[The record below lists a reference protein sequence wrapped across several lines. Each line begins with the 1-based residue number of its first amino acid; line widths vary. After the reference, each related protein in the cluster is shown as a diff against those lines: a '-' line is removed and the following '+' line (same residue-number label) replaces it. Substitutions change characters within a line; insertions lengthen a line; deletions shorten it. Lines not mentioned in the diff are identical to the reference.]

1 MLKTQRPITSSVQNK
16 ASSFKAMARILW
28 PPAIQDKVYPF
39 AGSTLVLVGRLK
51 LTHVIICTVLTTAFF
66 IVAVLRPEGLKNEL
80 PISDAS
86 DLLDIQGASPS
97 VPLHLRPLEPIRIA
111 KANRFDNRYEFE
123 RHLGRSREGSTML
136 YRDMYTGT
144 QVLVK
149 SYSHHANAPMEPA
162 WADLFCHE
170 LTTWPTEIPATLLL
184 AGLEKVSS
192 NRRHS
197 AHGNLT
203 RQSHRH
209 ASFQPGGL
217 VPALDYFVALEPVFS
232 SSSLFALLLRPVF
245 PSWTTPRWTLVTPWR
260 AGSLDYFAA
269 VLKKSGGNF
278 SPAQLDALHRPVFA
292 GLVSSLAELHAKG
305 YCHNN
310 VKSANIFVDKD
321 DDGGGDQWL
330 LSGLGQVRHV
340 AGHRSDLAS
349 GQRFWTVGAWARGR
363 RSRWEADC
371 RLDDV
376 RLALKSYMSFLRA
389 ASSDELSFDGDLY
402 AMRAT
407 WSRLYWDF
415 VKAPVPAEEL
425 LSREDE
431 ATAGEEVQVRRED
444 QDKINKFSRLHQRE
458 KVLEEELKAKQK
470 DKEDLE
476 EVSTELELVD
486 EDDKVPYK
494 VGDSF
499 MSLPQPEVLELLS
512 ESTERIDKD
521 VTALEEQLSGVR
533 DEMEELKVA
542 LYARF
547 GRSINL
553 ET

>member
-16 ASSFKAMARILW
+16 ASSFQAMARILW

-66 IVAVLRPEGLKNEL
+66 IVAVLRPEGLKNEF

-97 VPLHLRPLEPIRIA
+97 IPLHLRPLEPIRIA
-111 KANRFDNRYEFE
+111 KANRFDNRYEFQ

-144 QVLVK
+144 QVVVK
-149 SYSHHANAPMEPA
+149 SYSYHANAPMEPA

-197 AHGNLT
+197 ARGNLT

-209 ASFQPGGL
+209 ASSQPGGL

-260 AGSLDYFAA
+260 AGSLDDFAA

-321 DDGGGDQWL
+321 DDGGDDQWL

-340 AGHRSDLAS
+340 ADHRSDPAS
-349 GQRFWTVGAWARGR
+349 GQSLWTVGAWARGR

-376 RLALKSYMSFLRA
+376 RRALKSYMSFLRA
-389 ASSDELSFDGDLY
+389 ASSDELSFDGELY

-425 LSREDE
+425 IDAMS
-431 ATAGEEVQVRRED
+431 GERYRTGAD
-444 QDKINKFSRLHQRE
+444 
-458 KVLEEELKAKQK
+458 
-470 DKEDLE
+470 
-476 EVSTELELVD
+476 
-486 EDDKVPYK
+486 
-494 VGDSF
+494 
-499 MSLPQPEVLELLS
+499 
-512 ESTERIDKD
+512 
-521 VTALEEQLSGVR
+521 
-533 DEMEELKVA
+533 DEMGDDGRVMLMMDERKEEA
-542 LYARF
+542 LRLTVDRELAWANADGTWGWEGWWRWWKLGGLWQRF
-547 GRSINL
+547 DQV
-553 ET
+553 